1 LRSQRAAH
9 WSAALLTLDAA
20 RPGAFESVEA
30 LVRASQAG
38 SRDAFGALYER
49 FAGYVHAILIVRLP
63 PQDTPDL
70 VQDIFLSAF
79 ERLRSL
85 REPAAFAGWIATIA
99 RNRATD
105 YLRQRPMT
113 PMTNDTRPSLESGR
127 SDGRDRSPDVRQDPP
142 AHVTAPE
149 DRLDA
154 ARALEA
160 IRRLPDA
167 YRETLVL
174 RLVEGL
180 TGPEIA
186 ALTGLTPDSVRVNL
200 HRGFKLLRERL
211 GVSS

>member
-1 LRSQRAAH
+1 LRYQLSAYG
-9 WSAALLTLDAA
+9 SAAFLSAA
-20 RPGAFESVEA
+20 PEGSRGAGSSVEQ

-38 SRDAFGALYER
+38 NRDAFGALYER
-49 FAGYVHAILIVRLP
+49 FAGYVHAILLVRLR
-63 PQDTPDL
+63 PQDAPDL
-70 VQDIFLSAF
+70 VQEIFLSAF

-105 YLRQRPMT
+105 FLRRQPMS
-113 PMTNDTRPSLESGR
+113 MTDEPE
-127 SDGRDRSPDVRQDPP
+127 DPP
-142 AHVTAPE
+142 AETVSP
-149 DRLDA
+149 DLRLDA
-154 ARALEA
+154 SRALEA
-160 IRRLPDA
+160 IRQLPDA
-167 YRETLVL
+167 YRETLGL

-211 GVSS
+211 GISS

>member
-1 LRSQRAAH
+1 LRSQLAAH
-9 WSAALLTLDAA
+9 WSAALLTPDAD
-20 RPGAFESVEA
+20 RPGARESVA
-30 LVRASQAG
+30 DLVRASQAG
-38 SRDAFGALYER
+38 NREAFGALYER
-49 FAGYVHAILIVRLP
+49 FAGYVHAILIIRMP
-63 PQDTPDL
+63 PQDAPDL

-105 YLRQRPMT
+105 FLRQRPMT
-113 PMTNDTRPSLESGR
+113 IDARPSPESGL
-127 SDGRDRSPDVRQDPP
+127 SDGRDRSSDVPQDPP

-154 ARALEA
+154 VRALEE

-186 ALTGLTPDSVRVNL
+186 TLTGLTPDSVRVNL

>member
-1 LRSQRAAH
+1 LGHDQTTGGAAPPVRRASVRGR
-9 WSAALLTLDAA
+9 SAAFLTRSPEGSLDVT
-20 RPGAFESVEA
+20 GTVEQ

-38 SRDAFGALYER
+38 NRDAFGVLYER
-49 FAGYVHAILIVRLP
+49 FAGYVHAILIVRLR
-63 PQDTPDL
+63 PQDASDL

-105 YLRQRPMT
+105 FLRRQPMS
-113 PMTNDTRPSLESGR
+113 M
-127 SDGRDRSPDVRQDPP
+127 SDEPEDPPAETVSPDVR
-142 AHVTAPE
+142 
-149 DRLDA
+149 LDA
-154 ARALEA
+154 SRALEA
-160 IRRLPDA
+160 IRQLPDA

-174 RLVEGL
+174 RLVQGL

-211 GVSS
+211 GVAP

>member
-1 LRSQRAAH
+1 MRSQLAAH
-9 WSAALLTLDAA
+9 WSATLLTLDADRRGA
-20 RPGAFESVEA
+20 RESVEA

-38 SRDAFGALYER
+38 SRDAFGTLYER

-63 PQDTPDL
+63 PQEAPDL
-70 VQDIFLSAF
+70 IQDIFLSAF

-105 YLRQRPMT
+105 MLRQRPMT
-113 PMTNDTRPSLESGR
+113 MPEAGPGDAGGERP
-127 SDGRDRSPDVRQDPP
+127 DPP
-142 AHVTAPE
+142 APVAAPE
-149 DRLDA
+149 IRLDA
-154 ARALEA
+154 ARALAE

>member
-1 LRSQRAAH
+1 LRSQLAAH
-9 WSAALLTLDAA
+9 WGAALLTLDAD
-20 RPGAFESVEA
+20 RPGARESVA
-30 LVRASQAG
+30 DLVRASQTG
-38 SRDAFGALYER
+38 NREAFGVLYER
-49 FAGYVHAILIVRLP
+49 FAGYVHAILIVRMP
-63 PQDTPDL
+63 PQDAPDL

-105 YLRQRPMT
+105 FLRHRPMT
-113 PMTNDTRPSLESGR
+113 VDGESHDPVI
-127 SDGRDRSPDVRQDPP
+127 SSERDPAGSRQDPP
-142 AHVTAPE
+142 AHVASPE
-149 DRLDA
+149 VRLDA
-154 ARALEA
+154 ARALAA

>member
-1 LRSQRAAH
+1 LRSQPAAH
-9 WSAALLTLDAA
+9 WSAAVLTLDAD
-20 RPGAFESVEA
+20 RPGAHETVEA

-38 SRDAFGALYER
+38 SREAFGALYER

-63 PQDTPDL
+63 PQDAPDL
-70 VQDIFLSAF
+70 IQDIFLSAF

-105 YLRQRPMT
+105 FLRQRPMT
-113 PMTNDTRPSLESGR
+113 VTDESGQPA
-127 SDGRDRSPDVRQDPP
+127 GAPPDPP
-142 AHVTAPE
+142 ARVAAP
-149 DRLDA
+149 DVRLDA
-154 ARALEA
+154 ARALAE

>member
-1 LRSQRAAH
+1 LRHQLPDH
-9 WSAALLTLDAA
+9 GSASLLTPDAERADAA
-20 RPGAFESVEA
+20 RASIAE

-38 SRDAFGALYER
+38 NREAFGALYER
-49 FAGYVHAILIVRLP
+49 FATYVHAILLARLP
-63 PQDTPDL
+63 PQEAPDL

-79 ERLRSL
+79 QRVRSL

-105 YLRQRPMT
+105 FLRRPIMAVS
-113 PMTNDTRPSLESGR
+113 DESE
-127 SDGRDRSPDVRQDPP
+127 DPP
-142 AHVTAPE
+142 AETIAP
-149 DRLDA
+149 DVRLDA
-154 ARALEA
+154 ARALRA
-160 IRRLPDA
+160 IRELPDA

-211 GVSS
+211 GIAR

>member
-1 LRSQRAAH
+1 LRSQLAAH
-9 WSAALLTLDAA
+9 WSAALLTLDAD
-20 RPGAFESVEA
+20 RPGAREPVA
-30 LVRASQAG
+30 DLVRASQAG
-38 SRDAFGALYER
+38 NREAFGALYER

-63 PQDTPDL
+63 PQDAPDL

-105 YLRQRPMT
+105 FLRHRPMT
-113 PMTNDTRPSLESGR
+113 VDDASRDPSISSERNPAGS
-127 SDGRDRSPDVRQDPP
+127 RQDPP
-142 AHVTAPE
+142 ARVAAPE
-149 DRLDA
+149 VRLDA
-154 ARALEA
+154 VRALTE

>member
-1 LRSQRAAH
+1 VLAA
-9 WSAALLTLDAA
+9 AE
-20 RPGAFESVEA
+20 PVEQ

-49 FAGYVHAILIVRLP
+49 FAGYVHAILIARLP
-63 PQDTPDL
+63 PDETPDL

-79 ERLRSL
+79 ERLRTL

-105 YLRQRPMT
+105 FLRHRPLAPT
-113 PMTNDTRPSLESGR
+113 DDAR
-127 SDGRDRSPDVRQDPP
+127 DPP
-142 AHVTAPE
+142 ADVVAPE
-149 DRLDA
+149 VRIDA
-154 ARALEA
+154 QKALVA
-160 IRRLPDA
+160 IRELPEA

-174 RLVEGL
+174 RLVDGL

-211 GVSS
+211 GVAS

>member
-1 LRSQRAAH
+1 LRHQLPDH
-9 WSAALLTLDAA
+9 GSASLLTPDAERADAA
-20 RPGAFESVEA
+20 RASIAE

-38 SRDAFGALYER
+38 NREAFGALYER
-49 FAGYVHAILIVRLP
+49 FAAYVHAILLARLR
-63 PQDTPDL
+63 PQDAPDL

-79 ERLRSL
+79 QRVRSL

-105 YLRQRPMT
+105 FLRRPIMAVS
-113 PMTNDTRPSLESGR
+113 DESE
-127 SDGRDRSPDVRQDPP
+127 DPP
-142 AHVTAPE
+142 AETIAP
-149 DRLDA
+149 DVRLDA
-154 ARALEA
+154 ARALRA
-160 IRRLPDA
+160 IRELPDA

-211 GVSS
+211 GIAR

>member
-1 LRSQRAAH
+1 MRSQLAAQ
-9 WSAALLTLDAA
+9 WSAAILTLDAD
-20 RPGAFESVEA
+20 RPGAREA
-30 LVRASQAG
+30 VADLVRASQAG
-38 SRDAFGALYER
+38 NREAFGALYER
-49 FAGYVHAILIVRLP
+49 FAGYVHAILIVRMP
-63 PQDTPDL
+63 PQDAPDL

-105 YLRQRPMT
+105 FLRHRPMAVAADLQD
-113 PMTNDTRPSLESGR
+113 PAGPPFDPPAESVA
-127 SDGRDRSPDVRQDPP
+127 PDVRI
-142 AHVTAPE
+142 
-149 DRLDA
+149 DA
-154 ARALEA
+154 SRALAA
-160 IRRLPDA
+160 IRNLPDA

-186 ALTGLTPDSVRVNL
+186 TLTGLTPDSVRVNL

-211 GVSS
+211 GVAS

>member
-1 LRSQRAAH
+1 LRHQLPAH
-9 WSAALLTLDAA
+9 GSASLLTPDAERADAA
-20 RPGAFESVEA
+20 TASIA
-30 LVRASQAG
+30 QLVRASQQG
-38 SRDAFGALYER
+38 NRDAFGALYER
-49 FAGYVHAILIVRLP
+49 FAAYVHAILLARLP
-63 PQDTPDL
+63 SQDAPDL

-79 ERLRSL
+79 QRVRSL

-105 YLRQRPMT
+105 FLRRPAMAVS
-113 PMTNDTRPSLESGR
+113 DESE
-127 SDGRDRSPDVRQDPP
+127 DPP
-142 AHVTAPE
+142 AETLAP
-149 DRLDA
+149 DVRLDA
-154 ARALEA
+154 ARALRA
-160 IRRLPDA
+160 IRELPDA

-211 GVSS
+211 GIAR

>member
-1 LRSQRAAH
+1 MRSQLAAH
-9 WSAALLTLDAA
+9 WSAALLTLDADRSGA
-20 RPGAFESVEA
+20 RESVA
-30 LVRASQAG
+30 DLVRASQAG
-38 SRDAFGALYER
+38 SREAFGSLYER

-99 RNRATD
+99 RNRAID
-105 YLRQRPMT
+105 FLRHRPMT
-113 PMTNDTRPSLESGR
+113 VAADSQDPAGPRFDPPAESVA
-127 SDGRDRSPDVRQDPP
+127 PDVRI
-142 AHVTAPE
+142 
-149 DRLDA
+149 DA
-154 ARALEA
+154 SRALAA
-160 IRRLPDA
+160 IRDLPDA

-186 ALTGLTPDSVRVNL
+186 TLTGLTPDSVRVNL

-211 GVSS
+211 GVAS

>member
-1 LRSQRAAH
+1 LRSQLAAH
-9 WSAALLTLDAA
+9 WSAALLTLDAD
-20 RPGAFESVEA
+20 RPGAAQSVA
-30 LVRASQAG
+30 DLVRASQAG
-38 SRDAFGALYER
+38 NREAFGALYER
-49 FAGYVHAILIVRLP
+49 FAGLVHAILIVRMP
-63 PQDTPDL
+63 PQDAPDL

-105 YLRQRPMT
+105 FLRHRPMAVAADSQDSAG
-113 PMTNDTRPSLESGR
+113 PRFDPPADSVA
-127 SDGRDRSPDVRQDPP
+127 PDVRI
-142 AHVTAPE
+142 
-149 DRLDA
+149 DA
-154 ARALEA
+154 SRALAA
-160 IRRLPDA
+160 IRDLPDA

-186 ALTGLTPDSVRVNL
+186 TLTGLTPDSVRVNL

-211 GVSS
+211 GVAS